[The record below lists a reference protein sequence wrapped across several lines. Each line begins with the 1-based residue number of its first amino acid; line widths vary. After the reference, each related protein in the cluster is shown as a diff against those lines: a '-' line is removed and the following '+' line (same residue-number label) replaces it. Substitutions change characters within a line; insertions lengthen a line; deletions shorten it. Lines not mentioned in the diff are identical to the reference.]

1 MALITCPACGKQIS
15 DRAVSCPHCGEP
27 IQGQEPMME
36 YQQQEPVQQYDESGD
51 NNNRKYIA
59 PLAIFA
65 GVLLAV
71 LVGVI
76 AYNKGAKNV
85 DETATEPASESYT
98 AVDTSSTISPS
109 APFNTSMQPQ
119 TESKSEDD
127 AVKSAE
133 ETSEDLPSI
142 PRHSSHHHRS
152 SRPHNPSIDEMINN
166 APPAAWR

>member
-76 AYNKGAKNV
+76 AYNKGVGTPVYFGNPNGTVLSFLQRLFYSYPGNLKMMPLNLPKKPLRTCLAFQ
-85 DETATEPASESYT
+85 DIAATITAHPGH
-98 AVDTSSTISPS
+98 TI
-109 APFNTSMQPQ
+109 
-119 TESKSEDD
+119 
-127 AVKSAE
+127 
-133 ETSEDLPSI
+133 
-142 PRHSSHHHRS
+142 
-152 SRPHNPSIDEMINN
+152 
-166 APPAAWR
+166 PPLTK

>member
-36 YQQQEPVQQYDESGD
+36 YQQQEPVQQYDESD

-85 DETATEPASESYT
+85 DETATELASESYT

-109 APFNTSMQPQ
+109 APF
-119 TESKSEDD
+119 
-127 AVKSAE
+127 
-133 ETSEDLPSI
+133 
-142 PRHSSHHHRS
+142 SS
-152 SRPHNPSIDEMINN
+152 
-166 APPAAWR
+166 

>member
-1 MALITCPACGKQIS
+1 
-15 DRAVSCPHCGEP
+15 
-27 IQGQEPMME
+27 MME

-51 NNNRKYIA
+51 NNNRKFIA

-98 AVDTSSTISPS
+98 AVDTSSTSLPTVT
-109 APFNTSMQPQ
+109 FNTSVQPQ

>member
-1 MALITCPACGKQIS
+1 
-15 DRAVSCPHCGEP
+15 
-27 IQGQEPMME
+27 MME
-36 YQQQEPVQQYDESGD
+36 NQQQEPVQQYDESGN

-85 DETATEPASESYT
+85 DETATEPASVPFIT
-98 AVDTSSTISPS
+98 LDTSSTSLPTVT
-109 APFNTSMQPQ
+109 FNTSVQPQ

-166 APPAAWR
+166 APPAAWRK

>member
-27 IQGQEPMME
+27 IQGQEPMMDD
-36 YQQQEPVQQYDESGD
+36 QQQEPVQQYDESGN
-51 NNNRKYIA
+51 NNNRKYVA
-59 PLAIFA
+59 PLAIVA

-85 DETATEPASESYT
+85 DETATESTSESYT
-98 AVDTSSTISPS
+98 AIDTSSTSSPV
-109 APFNTSMQPQ
+109 APFNTDMQPQ

-133 ETSEDLPSI
+133 ETSEDVPSI
-142 PRHSSHHHRS
+142 PRSSSHHHRS

-166 APPAAWR
+166 APPEAWR